1 MSIIKHLPQLD
12 GQIAWFELCKDK
24 DLNLGTKLEKDLEVD
39 FAIVGAGIAGV
50 SVAYALASKY
60 PNSKIALIEALK
72 IGQGVSSRNAG
83 FVLDLPH
90 NVDESEPNVRQDTK
104 IYELN
109 CSAIKFLQE
118 LVEKHNI
125 DCQWQKAGKYMCA
138 YEDSN
143 IAGLDAFEK
152 HLAPCGFEF
161 RRIKAKELE
170 QKLGTSYYKEAVF
183 TPNNILMNPSALMR
197 GLVKNLPKNVS
208 VFEESPI
215 IELNG
220 RILKTKD
227 ATVKCQTLI
236 LTLDSFLEE
245 SKLVKNKFAPLFT
258 YASLTEPLS
267 DEEVSRYFANVK
279 PYGLTSAHPA
289 GTTVRFTPDKRIFV
303 RNLLDFRSN
312 LSCSQNDLQRAFNS
326 TRASF
331 EARFPQLKHKKFE
344 FTWGGTLCMSLN
356 AQASFGKI
364 SEGIYAIGGS
374 NGVGMAKG
382 VYMGRYLVDLI
393 AKEGSENL
401 DFILENT
408 QPSYMPSDPIR
419 SIGARIRLWWEQK
432 NAAGD
437 I

>member
-90 NVDESEPNVRQDTK
+90 NVDESE
-104 IYELN
+104 
-109 CSAIKFLQE
+109 
-118 LVEKHNI
+118 HNI